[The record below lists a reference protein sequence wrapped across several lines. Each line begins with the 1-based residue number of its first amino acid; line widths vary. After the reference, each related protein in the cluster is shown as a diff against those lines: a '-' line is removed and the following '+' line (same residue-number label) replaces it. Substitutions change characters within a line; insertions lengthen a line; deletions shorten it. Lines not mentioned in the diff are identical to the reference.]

1 MATVN
6 IRLDKYR
13 TRKQTK
19 LINMLNDK
27 SVQRQVN
34 TYIKDAI
41 TPYVPMRSGAL
52 RRSAIVTHSSIT
64 WGRGLPYAKYQYEG
78 VAYKPSLPITE
89 SGSLVDFYSIPGRQ
103 KYRSTQKLQY
113 SVPGT
118 RDHWDEAFKGFVRL
132 RTNQQITR
140 YLKAECKRRG
150 LR

>member
-27 SVQRQVN
+27 SVQKQVN

-52 RRSAIVTHSSIT
+52 RRSAIVTHNSIT
-64 WGRGLPYAKYQYEG
+64 WGRGLPYAKEF
-78 VAYKPSLPITE
+78 ITGE
-89 SGSLVDFYSIPGRQ
+89 E
-103 KYRSTQKLQY
+103 KL
-113 SVPGT
+113 
-118 RDHWDEAFKGFVRL
+118 
-132 RTNQQITR
+132 
-140 YLKAECKRRG
+140 
-150 LR
+150 